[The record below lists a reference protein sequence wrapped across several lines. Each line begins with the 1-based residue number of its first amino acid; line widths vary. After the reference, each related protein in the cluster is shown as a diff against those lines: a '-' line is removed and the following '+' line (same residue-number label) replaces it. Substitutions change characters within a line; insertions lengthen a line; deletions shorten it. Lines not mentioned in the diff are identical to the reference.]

1 MFMFNRIRRI
11 KSLRE
16 FLGYI
21 MMYLNPQWMSD
32 RLHLEMTWLIVKHQH
47 LNLDNPITFNEK
59 IQWLKLYNRNP
70 EYTIMVDKCRAKH
83 WVADKIGEK
92 YIIPTIAEYQSVDE
106 IDLDK
111 LPNQFVLKCNH
122 DSGSVVICK
131 DKQSFDLN
139 KAKQKLSRCLA
150 TDTSAQFGEWAY
162 RNVPRKILAEKYMEE
177 EGQID
182 LMDYKWF
189 CFDGEPRI
197 MYMSRDHA
205 QDARTDFFDMEF
217 NHLPIRMQAPPSDV
231 LPSKPK
237 EFEEMKHLA
246 SILSKNIPQVRVDFY
261 VINAQIYF
269 GEMTFYHCGGM
280 VDVKPYEW
288 NVRMGNM
295 IKLPKKIENKE
306 KLKHRRF

>member
-1 MFMFNRIRRI
+1 MFNRIRRI

-21 MMYLNPQWMSD
+21 MMYLSPQWMSD
-32 RLHLEMTWLIVKHQH
+32 RLHLEMMWLIVKHQH
-47 LNLDNPITFNEK
+47 LNLDNPVTFNEK

-70 EYTIMVDKCRAKH
+70 EYTIMVDKCRAKQ

-92 YIIPTIAEYQSVDE
+92 YIIPTIAEYQTVDE

-205 QDARTDFFDMEF
+205 QEARTDFFDMEF

-231 LPSKPK
+231 LPEKPK
-237 EFEEMKHLA
+237 EFDEMKRLA
-246 SILSKNIPQVRVDFY
+246 TVLSQNIPQVRVDFY
-261 VINAQIYF
+261 VINGQIYF

-295 IKLPKKIENKE
+295 IKLPPKITSNE
-306 KLKHRRF
+306 KLIHRRF